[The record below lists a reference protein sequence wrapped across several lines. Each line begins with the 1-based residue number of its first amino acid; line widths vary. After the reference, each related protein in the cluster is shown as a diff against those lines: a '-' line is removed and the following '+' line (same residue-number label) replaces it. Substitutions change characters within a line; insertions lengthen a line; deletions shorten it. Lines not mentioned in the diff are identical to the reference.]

1 MNWQCKRWTLGSE
14 KMTEIKQKAIEYLNK
29 NKQVF
34 LEEYTKDIFPIE
46 EKIAI
51 FTAGMSG
58 AGKTEFAIYL
68 KENNPKI
75 LHIDTDEIRNFFEPV
90 GYDGQN
96 SDDFQKVASRGF
108 NELFNYAI
116 KNSYSMILDSN
127 FSRVFQANQ
136 NIERLLK
143 KGYNISI
150 YYIYNDPKVCFEYA
164 TRREIVTHR
173 KVPKDVFVKS
183 NENSYRT
190 VLEIKDIFKEK
201 LTLNLIDKRDDNFY
215 DDVDVEFLRTK
226 LGEYFEN

>member
-1 MNWQCKRWTLGSE
+1 MI
-14 KMTEIKQKAIEYLNK
+14 EIEQKAINYLNK
-29 NKQVF
+29 NKQTF
-34 LEEYTKDIFPIE
+34 LEQYTEDITPIE
-46 EKIAI
+46 EKFAI

-75 LHIDTDEIRNFFEPV
+75 LHIDTDEIRNFFEPI

-96 SDDFQKVASRGF
+96 SNAFQKVASRGF
-108 NELFNYAI
+108 NELFNFAI
-116 KNSYSMILDSN
+116 KNNYSMILDSN
-127 FSRVFQANQ
+127 FSNVSQAIQ

-143 KGYNISI
+143 RGYNISI

-173 KVPKDVFVKS
+173 KVPKDVFVRS

-190 VLEIKDIFKEK
+190 VLEIKNIFKEK
-201 LTLNLIDKRDDNFY
+201 LTLNLIDKRYDSFY
-215 DDVDVEFLRTK
+215 NDVDEDFLKIK